1 MKLVEIGKKISELR
15 NEMNLTQGELAEGIC
30 TQASIS
36 LIEKGELD
44 PNATSL
50 YQISKK
56 LGVDVNYFFHI
67 GSTPRLDYITEV
79 EKQVRKLR
87 ILNEFEEMMNIVSI
101 EEKNPLFYN
110 DAKNLQFLY
119 WHKSIYYSEVKN
131 DHQQAVSILEEAF
144 ALFPN
149 KKRATTELEIEMMLT
164 IGIYEFSLGNYEAV
178 IEEYGK
184 IQKILDGTNR
194 VLNDKSI
201 KTRLYY
207 NLARAH
213 TRLGNLE
220 ESTALLNEGIDWCI
234 ECEELYLLAGLYY
247 QIGYNYELSD
257 DYENALEYLDYCIL
271 LYALTPDHPVN
282 NGFLTEKRIGYL
294 NAINKQ

>member
-1 MKLVEIGKKISELR
+1 
-15 NEMNLTQGELAEGIC
+15 MNLTQGELAEGIC

-44 PNATSL
+44 PNASSL
-50 YQISKK
+50 YQIAKK

-79 EKQVRKLR
+79 QKQVRKLR

-110 DAKNLQFLY
+110 DPKNLQFLY

-131 DHQQAVSILEEAF
+131 DHQEAVSILEEAF

-164 IGIYEFSLGNYEAV
+164 IGIYEFSLGNYETV

-247 QIGYNYELSD
+247 QIGYNYELSE
-257 DYENALEYLDYCIL
+257 DYENALEYLDYSIL

-282 NGFLTEKRIGYL
+282 NGFLTEKRAVYL
-294 NAINKQ
+294 NAIKKH

>member
-110 DAKNLQFLY
+110 DPKNLQFLY

>member
-110 DAKNLQFLY
+110 DPKNLQFLY

-164 IGIYEFSLGNYEAV
+164 IGIYEFSLGNYEVV

-184 IQKILDGTNR
+184 IQKILDDTNR

-220 ESTALLNEGIDWCI
+220 ESTALLIEGIDWCI
-234 ECEELYLLAGLYY
+234 ECEELYLLAALHY
-247 QIGYNYELSD
+247 QIGYNYELLG
-257 DYENALEYLDYCIL
+257 DYENALEYMDYCIL
-271 LYALTPDHPVN
+271 LYALTPEHPVN
-282 NGFLTEKRIGYL
+282 NGFLTEKRTGYL
-294 NAINKQ
+294 DALKKQ

>member
-1 MKLVEIGKKISELR
+1 MKLSEIGKKISELR

-110 DAKNLQFLY
+110 DPKNLQFLY

-178 IEEYGK
+178 IEEYDK
-184 IQKILDGTNR
+184 IQKILNGTNR
-194 VLNDKSI
+194 ALNDKSI

-220 ESTALLNEGIDWCI
+220 ESTALSNEGIDWCI
-234 ECEELYLLAGLYY
+234 ESEELYLLAGLHY
-247 QIGYNYELSD
+247 QIGYNYELLG
-257 DYENALEYLDYCIL
+257 DYEKALEYLDYCIL
-271 LYALTPDHPVN
+271 LYALTPEHPVN
-282 NGFLTEKRIGYL
+282 NGFLTEKRAGYL
-294 NAINKQ
+294 EALKKQ

>member
-1 MKLVEIGKKISELR
+1 MKLSEIGKKISELR
-15 NEMNLTQGELAEGIC
+15 GEMNLTQGELAEGIC

-110 DAKNLQFLY
+110 DPKNLQFLY

-201 KTRLYY
+201 KTRLFY

-220 ESTALLNEGIDWCI
+220 ESNAFLNEGIDWCI

-247 QIGYNYELSD
+247 QIGYNYELSE

-282 NGFLTEKRIGYL
+282 NGFLTEKREVYL
-294 NAINKQ
+294 DAIKKH

>member
-1 MKLVEIGKKISELR
+1 MKLSEIGKKISELR
-15 NEMNLTQGELAEGIC
+15 GEMNLTQGELAEGIC

-44 PNATSL
+44 PNASSL
-50 YQISKK
+50 YQIAKK

-110 DAKNLQFLY
+110 DPKNLQFLY

-131 DHQQAVSILEEAF
+131 DHEQAVSIIEEAF

-201 KTRLYY
+201 KTRLFY

-220 ESTALLNEGIDWCI
+220 ESNALLNEGIDWCI

-247 QIGYNYELSD
+247 QIGYNYELSE

-282 NGFLTEKRIGYL
+282 NGFLTEKRAVYL
-294 NAINKQ
+294 NAIKKH